1 MNKFKRNKITSL
13 DIIIFLR
20 QLATLT
26 KSGIS
31 IIDSLNLLEKS
42 QDKKLLRLLLFQ
54 IKREIMSGKS
64 LSTSLE
70 LTSTHF
76 DKLTLHGIK
85 LGEKTGNLD
94 HLLTLL
100 ATHQENTYNLL
111 KRIKATLFY
120 PCIILTLGLVM
131 TIFLLI
137 FVIPRFA
144 ILFEGQDH
152 QLPLLTL
159 CLFKLSYFL
168 KFFSLWFIGFI
179 CILPFVVKKLHV
191 QQSYWQRIATLPLIN
206 TYVQKFLLARFA
218 RHLAITFAAGI
229 PLLQALALLNDTTYS
244 KEFNKAVLYLHTKVS
259 TGLSLHESM
268 SHGYFPPLI
277 VQLVKT
283 GETSGL
289 LDTMLNKAAAF
300 LEAEVNQTI
309 ERSCQLLEP
318 LIMVVLGVL
327 IGGLVIGMYLPIF
340 NLGNTL

>member
-1 MNKFKRNKITSL
+1 MNDKITSL

-26 KSGIS
+26 KAGIS

-42 QDKKLLRLLLFQ
+42 QEKKSLHLLLFQ

-85 LGEKTGNLD
+85 LGEITGNLD

-100 ATHQENTYNLL
+100 AAHQENTYNLL

-120 PCIILTLGLVM
+120 PCIIFILGIIM
-131 TIFLLI
+131 AAFLLI

-144 ILFEGQDH
+144 SLFEGQPH
-152 QLPLLTL
+152 HLPLFTL
-159 CLFKLSYFL
+159 FLFKFSFFL
-168 KFFSLWFIGFI
+168 KSFSLWLIGFTL
-179 CILPFVVKKLHV
+179 CILPFTAKKLRL
-191 QQSYWQRIATLPLIN
+191 QQSHWQQIATLPLIK
-206 TYVQKFLLARFA
+206 TSVQKFLLARFA
-218 RHLAITFAAGI
+218 RHLAITFATGI
-229 PLLQALALLNDTTYS
+229 PLLQALALINDTAYS
-244 KEFNKAVLYLHTKVS
+244 KDFNKAVLYLHAKVS

-268 SHGYFPPLI
+268 SHQTYFPALM

-283 GETSGL
+283 GETSSL
-289 LDTMLNKAAAF
+289 LDIMLNKAAAF

-309 ERSCQLLEP
+309 ERGCQLLEP